1 MPNVSLVDVGKLSKP
16 ATVLVEK
23 ISNAIG
29 IVYEPRRIKQKA
41 IAEAEASKTKALMDL
56 EIEDIQKRALNRLVT
71 EEIKK
76 QENIENITEKSFS
89 SLEENATPENIED
102 DWLSNFF
109 DKCKL
114 ISDDEMQALWAEIL
128 AGESNTPGTFSKR
141 TIEFISTLDKSDALL
156 FDNFLKYC
164 WFILDYQPLIID
176 YRDDIYNKNNI
187 NLNTLMHLNQ
197 IGLIS
202 FTPSGEFET
211 TFTVNTINIGY
222 YGRILNLNFKNSS
235 QNKINIGCVDLTK
248 IGKDLARVNH
258 PNIYKK
264 TDDKAE
270 YIDDFFHF
278 IVKKLFH
285 ADVILS
291 EPLSNKVYNKTLE
304 RNI

>member
-1 MPNVSLVDVGKLSKP
+1 MPDMSLIDVGKLSKP

-29 IVYEPRRIKQKA
+29 ILYEPRRIKQKA
-41 IAEAEASKTKALMDL
+41 IAEAEASKTKALMNL
-56 EIEDIQKRALNRLVT
+56 EIQSMKERALNRLVI

-76 QENIENITEKSFS
+76 QENIESITEKSFS
-89 SLEENATPENIED
+89 SLAENATPENIED

-114 ISDDEMQALWAEIL
+114 ISDDEMRTLWAKIL

-141 TIEFISTLDKSDALL
+141 TIDFISTLDKSDALL

-176 YRDDIYNKNNI
+176 YQNDIYNKNNI

-197 IGLIS
+197 IGLIG
-202 FTPSGEFET
+202 FTPTGRFET
-211 TFTVNTINIGY
+211 TFTLNTIDIGY

-278 IVKKLFH
+278 IVQTLFK
-285 ADVILS
+285 ADIILS
-291 EPLSNKVYNKTLE
+291 EPLSNKVYNK
-304 RNI
+304 I

>member
-76 QENIENITEKSFS
+76 QENIESITEKSFS
-89 SLEENATPENIED
+89 SLEDDATPEDIED

-114 ISDDEMQALWAEIL
+114 ISDNEMQTLWAQIL
-128 AGESNTPGTFSKR
+128 AGESNTPETFSKR

-164 WFILDYQPLIID
+164 WFIGGYQPLIID
-176 YRDDIYNKNNI
+176 YKDNQIYENN
-187 NLNTLMHLNQ
+187 NMTFSNLMHLDE

-202 FTPSGEFET
+202 FNPTSGFVKIFNSD
-211 TFTVNTINIGY
+211 TFSIGY
-222 YGRILNLNFKNSS
+222 YGRILNLDFKNIP
-235 QNKINIGCVDLTK
+235 KKEIKTGTATLTK
-248 IGKDLARVNH
+248 IGLDLAQVNH

-264 TDDKAE
+264 TDDKDE
-270 YIDDFFHF
+270 YIDSFYHY
-278 IVKKLFH
+278 IVEKLFK
-285 ADVILS
+285 ANLILS
-291 EPLSNKVYNKTLE
+291 EPLHNKVYNKT
-304 RNI
+304 

>member
-1 MPNVSLVDVGKLSKP
+1 MPNVSLVDIGKLSKP

-23 ISNAIG
+23 ISSAIG

-71 EEIKK
+71 EEIRK

-89 SLEENATPENIED
+89 SLEENATPENIEN

-114 ISDDEMQALWAEIL
+114 ISDNEMQDLWAKIL
-128 AGESNTPGTFSKR
+128 AGESNIPGTFSKR

-164 WFILDYQPLIID
+164 WYIGGYQPLIID
-176 YRDDIYNKNNI
+176 YNDNTIYENNNI
-187 NLNTLMHLNQ
+187 TFSNLMHLDE

-202 FTPSGEFET
+202 FNPTSGFIKIFNSDEFS
-211 TFTVNTINIGY
+211 IGY
-222 YGRILNLNFKNSS
+222 YGRILNLNFKNIPKKELKTGS
-235 QNKINIGCVDLTK
+235 VVLTK
-248 IGKDLARVNH
+248 IGLDLAQVNH
-258 PNIYKK
+258 PNIYKR
-264 TDDKAE
+264 TNDKNE
-270 YIDDFFHF
+270 YSDDFYHY
-278 IVKKLFH
+278 IVEKFFK
-285 ADVILS
+285 ATVILS
-291 EPLSNKVYNKTLE
+291 EPLSNKVYNKTE
-304 RNI
+304 